1 MRDVLTGIA
10 LLMAYCLLGELFV
23 LWFGSGGQ
31 IVAIVGPHFVDT
43 LAAAAGLVAGGYT
56 IAIAGMDSPWCLL
69 FLGES

>member
-1 MRDVLTGIA
+1 MLVVLTGIA
-10 LLMAYCLLGELFV
+10 LLLAYCLLGELLI
-23 LWFGSGGQ
+23 LWYGGGGQ
-31 IVAIVGPHFVDT
+31 IVAFVGPRFVDS